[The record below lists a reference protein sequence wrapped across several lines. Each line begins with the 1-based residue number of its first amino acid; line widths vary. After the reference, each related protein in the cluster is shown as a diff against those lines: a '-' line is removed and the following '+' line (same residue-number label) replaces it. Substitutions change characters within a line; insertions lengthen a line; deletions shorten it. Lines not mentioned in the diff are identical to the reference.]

1 MGTRGVGSGGTRTL
15 GEIFI
20 DLILVQFFLVV
31 VIGSIHLSHHTLNAP
46 RVRLVIDLRGVFAGC
61 CYQRRALEPPGER
74 PRLDRAPTG
83 EQRAVP
89 CVFSLS

>member
-20 DLILVQFFLVV
+20 DLFLVQFFLV
-31 VIGSIHLSHHTLNAP
+31 VIGSIHLSHHTLIVHTTRSFSYRDVAG
-46 RVRLVIDLRGVFAGC
+46 LLR
-61 CYQRRALEPPGER
+61 YKRSALEPPGESA
-74 PRLDRAPTG
+74 PPRAPTG